1 MYDIIL
7 FDLDGTLT
15 DSGAGVKNGFIY
27 ALEKF
32 GIAAHPDELDKVMG
46 PPLMDSFMQFYN
58 FSFED
63 ARVAVKYYREYYR
76 EKGVFENTLYDGIK
90 ELLEKLKGM
99 GKTLCIATSKPDVFA
114 LQVLH
119 MFDIYKYFDIISCA
133 TIDDKLCKKSDIVK
147 IALDRA
153 GGNCYNAIMVGDR
166 HHDVFGAHENNIKCI
181 GVLYGYGD
189 SDEMKAAGAD
199 FVALTPNDIL
209 KYI

>member
-1 MYDIIL
+1 MYNIIL

-32 GIAAHPDELDKVMG
+32 GIKAHPDQLDKVMG
-46 PPLMDSFMQFYN
+46 PPLMDSFMQFYG
-58 FSFED
+58 FSFEE
-63 ARVAVKYYREYYR
+63 AREAVKHYREYYR
-76 EKGVFENTLYDGIK
+76 ETGVFENTLYGGIV
-90 ELLEKLKGM
+90 ELLEKLKSM
-99 GKTLCIATSKPDVFA
+99 GKVLCVATSKPDVFA
-114 LQVLH
+114 IQVLK
-119 MFDIYKYFDIISCA
+119 MFDIYKYFDIISAA

-166 HHDVFGAHENNIKCI
+166 HHDVCGAHENNIKCI

-189 SDEMKAAGAD
+189 ENEMKASGAD
-199 FVALTPNDIL
+199 FVAATPDDIL

>member
-15 DSGAGVKNGFIY
+15 DSGMGVKNGFIY

-32 GIAAHPDELDKVMG
+32 GITAAHSELDKVMG
-46 PPLMDSFMQFYN
+46 PPLMDSFMQFYG

-63 ARVAVKYYREYYR
+63 ARQAVKYYREYYR
-76 EKGVFENTLYDGIK
+76 ETGVFENILYDGITDT
-90 ELLEKLKGM
+90 LDSLKQM

-114 LQVLH
+114 IQVLK
-119 MFDIYKYFDIISCA
+119 MFDIYKYFDIISAA

-147 IALDRA
+147 IALDKS
-153 GGNCYNAIMVGDR
+153 GGNSQNAIMVGDR

-181 GVLYGYGD
+181 GALYGYGD
-189 SDEMKAAGAD
+189 EDEMRTAGAD
-199 FVALTPNDIL
+199 YIARTPNDIL
-209 KYI
+209 KFI